1 MGLMREGTK
10 GGGEKGR
17 RKKEI
22 LRLSGR
28 SNCFT
33 SLSVLAPSASVG
45 GYSSVI
51 ERLLSMHK
59 AVGRFPLQS
68 HIYNLLQSKTGATV
82 LGVGLE
88 NCQSS

>member
-17 RKKEI
+17 RKKEK

-33 SLSVLAPSASVG
+33 CLTVLAPSARVG

-51 ERLLSMHK
+51 EHL
-59 AVGRFPLQS
+59 AVGRLTLQS

>member
-17 RKKEI
+17 RKKEK

-33 SLSVLAPSASVG
+33 CLTVLAPSARVG

-51 ERLLSMHK
+51 EHLLSMHK
-59 AVGRFPLQS
+59 AVGRFTLQS